1 VKTSTKILL
10 LGGSAL
16 VMGSLATRFGGGKGL
31 ASLGH
36 GTTEFLLS
44 PARAGAQSVEL
55 IAQSVGSSIGVF
67 DMIGGSL
74 ANLKNILDDIFGVIP
89 GTSTQ
94 QLDTSTPEPEREGER
109 PPPPAQIFDAP
120 YEERVALP
128 TSEYSQDEICSYFG
142 TEQKTIAPRIPCIR
156 VRGSDIQE
164 DLRLGYYTRSD
175 VSSGRIGVPIT
186 GTSYRQDLYRR

>member
-1 VKTSTKILL
+1 MKTSTKILL

-16 VMGSLATRFGGGKGL
+16 VMGSLSTRFGGGKGL

-44 PARAGAQSVEL
+44 PGRAAAESVEL

-94 QLDTSTPEPEREGER
+94 QLDTSTPEPESEA
-109 PPPPAQIFDAP
+109 PPPAQIFDAP

-142 TEQKTIAPRIPCIR
+142 TDQKTIAPRIPCIR